1 MILARKHSVLT
12 AVQQQQHINKR
23 EKIPLGSW
31 LCVDVKGK
39 KGLKTITSQK
49 NVRHFSKRKLS
60 LSKREV
66 AHSWQACTWL
76 ASSRLDVLGLLVLG
90 YFF

>member
-1 MILARKHSVLT
+1 MLI
-12 AVQQQQHINKR
+12 AVQQQQQHIYKR

-31 LCVDVKGK
+31 LCVDVKGM
-39 KGLKTITSQK
+39 KGLKNITSQK
-49 NVRHFSKRKLS
+49 NVRHFSKYKLS

-66 AHSWQACTWL
+66 AHSWQVFTWL
-76 ASSRLDVLGLLVLG
+76 ASSRLEILGLLVLG